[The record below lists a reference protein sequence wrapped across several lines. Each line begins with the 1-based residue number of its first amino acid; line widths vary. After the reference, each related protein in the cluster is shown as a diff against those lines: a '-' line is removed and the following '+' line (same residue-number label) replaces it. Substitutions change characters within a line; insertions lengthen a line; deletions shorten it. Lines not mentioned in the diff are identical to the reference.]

1 MSIDELTRDEQ
12 DFEAAF
18 AASAKAAP
26 NAQDDSP
33 ADEGAEPERLAPQA
47 EAREREEDRPPPEPA
62 QRNGKAEELTALQQD
77 LSQAL
82 HRERSSSNRLSHF
95 MRENNQLK
103 EQVQSLQRQMDEM
116 RAAPAARASASME
129 PGEDPLND
137 VLEEAPDLK
146 AAVERRI
153 QREVKSLRD
162 GLAAANSKLA
172 EVDQT
177 ANRAAQDIEP
187 LASREEQRQIE
198 SVYGQL
204 DKSFDHWRGDLRT
217 PAFGQWLN
225 TQTPAIQSM
234 FQGGRT
240 YAEAAT
246 VLRLFYAE
254 QGASTSPPPARGAS
268 ANQERLQRAA
278 GIAPRALTKLSSK
291 ADDFE
296 GAFAEFAS
304 QTRR

>member
-1 MSIDELTRDEQ
+1 MSIEELTREEQ

-18 AASAKAAP
+18 AASAQAAP
-26 NAQDDSP
+26 NAQ
-33 ADEGAEPERLAPQA
+33 AKVFEEAGDEPDNSTPQDASRERA
-47 EAREREEDRPPPEPA
+47 EASSDPDPA
-62 QRNGKAEELTALQQD
+62 RQSAPAASVEALQQD

-82 HRERSSSNRLSHF
+82 HRERSSANRLSHF

-103 EQVQSLQRQMDEM
+103 EQVQSLQRQIDEI
-116 RAAPAARASASME
+116 RTASTAPSSASA
-129 PGEDPLND
+129 PDDGLND

-153 QREVKSLRD
+153 QREVKSLRE
-162 GLAAANSKLA
+162 GLAAAHSKLA

-177 ANRAAQDIEP
+177 ANRAAQTIEP

-198 SVYGQL
+198 SVYEQL
-204 DKSFDHWRGDLRT
+204 DKSFDNWRGDLRT
-217 PAFGQWLN
+217 SQFGQWLDA
-225 TQTPAIQSM
+225 QTPAIQSM

-254 QGASTSPPPARGAS
+254 QGASTSSAPAKGAP
-268 ANQERLQRAA
+268 ANQQRLQRAA
-278 GIAPRALTKLSSK
+278 GIAPRAVTKLSSK

-304 QTRR
+304 QHGR